1 MKLLAQINGPED
13 LHELSDAELVELAQ
27 EVRQHIIDT
36 VGEIGGHFGAN
47 LGTCELAVA
56 LHSVLDS
63 PRDKILWDVGHQAY
77 PHKVLTGR
85 RDQLAT
91 IRQYGGL
98 APFCS
103 ISESPHD
110 IMGAG
115 HASTSIGYAVG
126 IKEGMRQLDP
136 DNNARVVAVIG
147 DGAMTGGV
155 AFEAIGQA
163 GGLGTPIVVVLND
176 NGMSIAPN
184 VGSLSRYFNRVRLN
198 PKLWRARSDLEGGL
212 TRLPIGIGAAFE
224 RLGPHLKESI
234 KAFWAPG
241 LWWEELDWAYMGVI
255 DGHDVPAL
263 REALRE
269 ALAAERPVVVHIA
282 TVKGKGFAPAEE
294 GGLEGMEKWHAAKPN
309 SIVNGSPARPKA
321 AANGSTGRKRIVP
334 PQYTQVFGE
343 ALVRECERD
352 ARVVGITAAMN
363 SGTGLSILQKA
374 LPDRYFD
381 VGIAEQQAVLFAA
394 GLALEGVKP
403 VAAIYSTFL
412 QRAYDQIV
420 HDVCLQRLN
429 VVFAMDRAGL
439 VGDDGPTHH
448 GAFDIAYLRCL
459 PNIVLMAP
467 RDEAMLVHMLRT
479 ALEYDDGPIALRY
492 PRGEGTGVEMPR
504 RRPGDPDRL
513 RGDPAR
519 ALRAGGLR
527 SPRGSDRIRH
537 GRRQGAGGGGP
548 ARRAP
553 DRRDGRRRALC
564 EADRRRPD
572 GPARGRA
579 RPARD
584 RRGGRPGRG
593 LRLGRVGGPQR
604 GRSGPQ
610 DPAGGAAGPLR
621 GPRQAR
627 PAARGG
633 RLHRGPHRR
642 AGPRGDLRPSA
653 RARERRLCGHRRLRA
668 PAWATLNPKGHGA
681 RATGTG
687 RGTAPTTRSGR
698 LAERNGPPGSA
709 GRFGEEGSKEVQM
722 KRCNSGI
729 DINMLA
735 AGAGQCDIGH
745 RDQPRRPPERRTC
758 ILWLPPSPPCWREPL
773 SRRARIRRRSL
784 ANTPGNPGVFVPR
797 AICARVERDAQATA

>member
-1 MKLLAQINGPED
+1 MSLLENIDGPED
-13 LHELSDAELVELAQ
+13 LRALSEQELAQLAQ
-27 EVRQHIIDT
+27 EVREHIIDT

-56 LHSVLDS
+56 LHSVLES
-63 PRDKILWDVGHQAY
+63 PKDKILWDVGHQAY

-85 RDQLAT
+85 RDELET

-103 ISESPHD
+103 IAESPHD

-126 IKEGMRQLDP
+126 IKEGMRQHGGGEDGK
-136 DNNARVVAVIG
+136 VVAVIG

-184 VGSLSRYFNRVRLN
+184 VGALSRYFNRVRLN
-198 PKLWRARSDLEGGL
+198 PKLWRARSGVEGGL
-212 TRLPIGIGAAFE
+212 TRLPGGIGSAFE

-241 LWWEELDWAYMGVI
+241 LWWEELDWAYMGVV
-255 DGHDVPAL
+255 DGHDVRVL

-282 TVKGKGFAPAEE
+282 TVKGKGFAPAED
-294 GGLEGMEKWHAAKPN
+294 GGLEGMEKWHAAKPK
-309 SIVNGSPARPKA
+309 SILNGSPTRAPKVVEGA
-321 AANGSTGRKRIVP
+321 GARIVKPPP

-352 ARVVGITAAMN
+352 ERVVGITAAMN
-363 SGTGLSILQKA
+363 SGTGLNILQA
-374 LPDRYFD
+374 AMPERYFD
-381 VGIAEQQAVLFAA
+381 VGIAEQQAILFAA

-420 HDVCLQRLN
+420 HDVCLQSLN

-448 GAFDIAYLRCL
+448 GAFDISYLRCL

-492 PRGEGTGVEMPR
+492 PRGEGIGTPLPSEGVPIAIGTGEILREAKPSADAAQAGTRVALIGYGSGVGKALEAAELLESRDIAVTVADARFAKPIDAGLMAQLAAEHDLLVTVEE
-504 RRPGDPDRL
+504 G
-513 RGDPAR
+513 
-519 ALRAGGLR
+519 ALAGGFGTAVWETLNETG
-527 SPRGSDRIRH
+527 STPRI
-537 GRRQGAGGGGP
+537 
-548 ARRAP
+548 
-553 DRRDGRRRALC
+553 L
-564 EADRRRPD
+564 
-572 GPARGRA
+572 
-579 RPARD
+579 
-584 RRGGRPGRG
+584 
-593 LRLGRVGGPQR
+593 RVGLPDHYVTHGK
-604 GRSGPQ
+604 
-610 DPAGGAAGPLR
+610 PALLYEEVGYTG
-621 GPRQAR
+621 
-627 PAARGG
+627 
-633 RLHRGPHRR
+633 
-642 AGPRGDLRPSA
+642 
-653 RARERRLCGHRRLRA
+653 ERI
-668 PAWATLNPKGHGA
+668 
-681 RATGTG
+681 
-687 RGTAPTTRSGR
+687 
-698 LAERNGPPGSA
+698 AERVTAALADPSV
-709 GRFGEEGSKEVQM
+709 R
-722 KRCNSGI
+722 
-729 DINMLA
+729 DITHFA
-735 AGAGQCDIGH
+735 
-745 RDQPRRPPERRTC
+745 
-758 ILWLPPSPPCWREPL
+758 
-773 SRRARIRRRSL
+773 
-784 ANTPGNPGVFVPR
+784 
-797 AICARVERDAQATA
+797 